1 MEYVAIGLCLIA
13 ITAVGVI
20 IYRHKKKNITT
31 EAFIPNTVIVPAP
44 DSEGELIPSA
54 QKSTPQEISIHIE
67 MLPAEIIPEV
77 SNLAEI
83 TDSKVLAHINQL
95 VPNLAQAGNVVN
107 NAVQAAQANGEVLYR
122 AIIPAGAKLANS
134 RDMAGAARGIFHGA
148 DGIQGHANLVAVEAQ
163 KGATVVA
170 NTAAA
175 AMGVASMVVGQYYM
189 TQINTELERIG
200 NGISKVSDFQDNEYR
215 SRVFALVSHVKRIA
229 AFQTE
234 IIENDEL
241 RFSKISQ
248 LDNLEEECTKLLG
261 QANLT
266 LAGFANK
273 SDLDYESY
281 ELELHTAQNWF
292 IYQTT
297 LLEILCRISDLRY
310 ALHLGAVS
318 REHCVS
324 LLPTYTQQVAQTQV
338 RLTKWHKETIER
350 LSVDTTEARRKR
362 DGLDRAIHFIPGL
375 FDDTANFRPISK
387 STAKMIDSQS
397 IGNAT
402 PYLDESDLYVHDVQL
417 ISKDGKIYYL
427 PTSSTYQ

>member
-13 ITAVGVI
+13 IIAVGAM
-20 IYRHKKKNITT
+20 IYQHKKKNITT
-31 EAFIPNTVIVPAP
+31 EAFIPNAVIDPAP
-44 DSEGELIPSA
+44 DTEGALIPSSQESA
-54 QKSTPQEISIHIE
+54 PQEISIHIE
-67 MLPAEIIPEV
+67 MFPAEVIPEV
-77 SNLAEI
+77 GKLAEI

-95 VPNLAQAGNVVN
+95 VPNLAQAGNVIN
-107 NAVQAAQANGEVLYR
+107 NAVQAAQANGDVLYR
-122 AIIPAGAKLANS
+122 AIIPSGTKLANS
-134 RDMAGAARGIFHGA
+134 RDMAGAVRGIFHGA

-163 KGATVVA
+163 KGAAVVA

-189 TQINTELERIG
+189 TQINSELERIG
-200 NGISKVSDFQDNEYR
+200 NGISKVSDFLDNEYR

-234 IIENDEL
+234 VIENDEL

-261 QANLT
+261 QANLM

-273 SDLDYESY
+273 TDLDYESY
-281 ELELHTAQNWF
+281 EHELHTAQNWF

-310 ALHLGAVS
+310 TLHLGAVS
-318 REHCVS
+318 RELCVA

-338 RLTKWHKETIER
+338 RLAKWHKETVDR

-362 DGLDRAIHFIPGL
+362 EGLDRAIHFIPGL

-402 PYLDESDLYVHDVQL
+402 PYLDESDLYVHAVQL
-417 ISKDGKIYYL
+417 ISKGGRIYYL

>member
-1 MEYVAIGLCLIA
+1 MVFLAIGLCLIA
-13 ITAVGVI
+13 IIAVGVI
-20 IYRHKKKNITT
+20 LYQRKKKESTT
-31 EAFIPNTVIVPAP
+31 DSFVPSTVIAPAP
-44 DSEGELIPSA
+44 DSEGELILPA
-54 QKSTPQEISIHIE
+54 QEDSPQELSIHIE
-67 MLPAEIIPEV
+67 MLPAEVIPEG
-77 SNLAEI
+77 SKLAEI
-83 TDSKVLAHINQL
+83 TDSKVLAHVNQL
-95 VPNLAQAGNVVN
+95 VPNLAQAGNAVN

-122 AIIPAGAKLANS
+122 AIIPSGAKLANS

-148 DGIQGHANLVAVEAQ
+148 DGIRGHANLVAVEAQ
-163 KGATVVA
+163 KGTAVVA

-189 TQINTELERIG
+189 TQINSELEKIG

-215 SRVFALVSHVKRIA
+215 SRVFSLVNHVKKIA
-229 AFQTE
+229 AFQAE

-248 LDNLEEECTKLLG
+248 LDSLEEECTKLLG

-266 LAGFANK
+266 LAEFANK
-273 SDLDYESY
+273 SDLDYEAY

-318 REHCVS
+318 REHCIA
-324 LLPTYTQQVAQTQV
+324 LLPTYTHQVAQTQA

-397 IGNAT
+397 IGNTT
-402 PYLDESDLYVHDVQL
+402 PYLDESDLYVQDVQL
-417 ISKDGKIYYL
+417 FAKDGKIYYL

>member
-1 MEYVAIGLCLIA
+1 MEYVAIGVCLIA
-13 ITAVGVI
+13 IIAVGVI
-20 IYRHKKKNITT
+20 LYQRKKKEAPT
-31 EAFIPNTVIVPAP
+31 ESFVPSTVTIPAP
-44 DSEGELIPSA
+44 ASEGELILPVQEDA
-54 QKSTPQEISIHIE
+54 LHEISIHIE
-67 MLPAEIIPEV
+67 MLPAEVIPEG
-77 SNLAEI
+77 SKLAEI
-83 TDSKVLAHINQL
+83 TDSKVLAHVNQL
-95 VPNLAQAGNVVN
+95 VPNLAQAGNAVN
-107 NAVQAAQANGEVLYR
+107 NMVQAAQANGEVLYR
-122 AIIPAGAKLANS
+122 AIIPAGTKLANS

-148 DGIQGHANLVAVEAQ
+148 DGIRGHANLVAVEAQ
-163 KGATVVA
+163 KGTAVVA

-189 TQINTELERIG
+189 TQINSELEKIG

-215 SRVFALVSHVKRIA
+215 SRVFSLVNHVKKIA
-229 AFQTE
+229 AFQAE

-241 RFSKISQ
+241 RSSKISQ
-248 LDNLEEECTKLLG
+248 LDSLEEECTKLLG

-273 SDLDYESY
+273 SDLDYEAY

-318 REHCVS
+318 REHCIA
-324 LLPTYTQQVAQTQV
+324 LLPTYTHQIAQTQA

-350 LSVDTTEARRKR
+350 LGVDTIEARRKR

-397 IGNAT
+397 IGNTT
-402 PYLDESDLYVHDVQL
+402 PYLDESDLYAHDVQL
-417 ISKDGKIYYL
+417 IAKNGKIYYL
-427 PTSSTYQ
+427 PTSTVDQ

>member
-1 MEYVAIGLCLIA
+1 MEYVAIGVCLIA
-13 ITAVGVI
+13 IIAIGVI
-20 IYRHKKKNITT
+20 LYQRKKKESTT
-31 EAFIPNTVIVPAP
+31 GSFVPNTVIVPAP
-44 DSEGELIPSA
+44 ASKGKLILPA
-54 QKSTPQEISIHIE
+54 QEDAPQEISIHIE
-67 MLPAEIIPEV
+67 MLPAELVPEG
-77 SNLAEI
+77 SQLAEI
-83 TDSKVLAHINQL
+83 TDSKVLAHVNQL
-95 VPNLAQAGNVVN
+95 VPNLAQAGNTVN

-122 AIIPAGAKLANS
+122 VIIPAGAKLANS

-148 DGIQGHANLVAVEAQ
+148 DGIRGHANLVAVEAQ
-163 KGATVVA
+163 KGTAVVA

-189 TQINTELERIG
+189 TQINSELEKIG
-200 NGISKVSDFQDNEYR
+200 NGISKVSDFQGNEYR
-215 SRVFALVSHVKRIA
+215 SRVFSLVNHVKKIA
-229 AFQTE
+229 AFQAE

-248 LDNLEEECTKLLG
+248 LDSLEEECTQLLG

-266 LAGFANK
+266 LAKFANK
-273 SDLDYESY
+273 SDLDYEAY

-318 REHCVS
+318 REHCTA
-324 LLPTYTQQVAQTQV
+324 LLPTYTQQVAQTQA
-338 RLTKWHKETIER
+338 RLTKWHKETIVR
-350 LSVDTTEARRKR
+350 LSVDTAEARRKR

-375 FDDTANFRPISK
+375 FDDAANFKPISK

-397 IGNAT
+397 IGNTT
-402 PYLDESDLYVHDVQL
+402 PYLDTSDLYVQDVQL
-417 ISKDGKIYYL
+417 IAKNGKIYYL
-427 PTSSTYQ
+427 PNSNANQ

>member
-13 ITAVGVI
+13 IIAVGVI
-20 IYRHKKKNITT
+20 LYQRKKKEATT
-31 EAFIPNTVIVPAP
+31 ESFVPSTVIIPAP
-44 DSEGELIPSA
+44 ASEGALILPA
-54 QKSTPQEISIHIE
+54 QEAALQEISIHIE
-67 MLPAEIIPEV
+67 MLPAEVIPEG
-77 SNLAEI
+77 SKLAEI
-83 TDSKVLAHINQL
+83 TDSKVLAHVNQL
-95 VPNLAQAGNVVN
+95 VPNLAQAGNAVN
-107 NAVQAAQANGEVLYR
+107 NAVQAVQANGEVLYR

-148 DGIQGHANLVAVEAQ
+148 DGIRGHANLVAVEAQ
-163 KGATVVA
+163 KGTAVVA

-189 TQINTELERIG
+189 TQINSELEKIG

-215 SRVFALVSHVKRIA
+215 SRVFSLVNHVKKIA
-229 AFQTE
+229 AFQAE

-248 LDNLEEECTKLLG
+248 LDSLEEECTKLLG

-273 SDLDYESY
+273 SDLDYEAY

-318 REHCVS
+318 REHCIA
-324 LLPTYTQQVAQTQV
+324 LLPTYTHQVAQTQAQ
-338 RLTKWHKETIER
+338 LTTWHKATIER

-362 DGLDRAIHFIPGL
+362 DGLDRVIHFIPGL

-397 IGNAT
+397 IGNTT
-402 PYLDESDLYVHDVQL
+402 PYLDKTDLYAHDVQL
-417 ISKDGKIYYL
+417 FAKNGKIYYL
-427 PTSSTYQ
+427 PTSTVDQ

>member
-13 ITAVGVI
+13 IIAVGVM

-31 EAFIPNTVIVPAP
+31 EAFIPNAVIDPAP
-44 DSEGELIPSA
+44 DNESALIPSSQESA
-54 QKSTPQEISIHIE
+54 PQEISIHIE
-67 MLPAEIIPEV
+67 MLPAEVIPEV
-77 SNLAEI
+77 GKLAEI

-95 VPNLAQAGNVVN
+95 VPNLAQAGNVIN
-107 NAVQAAQANGEVLYR
+107 NAVQAAQANGDVLYR
-122 AIIPAGAKLANS
+122 AIIPSGAKLANS
-134 RDMAGAARGIFHGA
+134 RDMAGAVRGIFHGA

-163 KGATVVA
+163 KGAAVVA

-189 TQINTELERIG
+189 TQINSELERIG
-200 NGISKVSDFQDNEYR
+200 NGISKVSDFLDNEYR

-234 IIENDEL
+234 VIENDEL

-261 QANLT
+261 QANLM

-273 SDLDYESY
+273 TDLDYESY
-281 ELELHTAQNWF
+281 EHELHTAQNWF

-310 ALHLGAVS
+310 TLHLGAVS
-318 REHCVS
+318 REHCVA

-338 RLTKWHKETIER
+338 RLTKWHKETVDR
-350 LSVDTTEARRKR
+350 LSVDTIEARRKR
-362 DGLDRAIHFIPGL
+362 EGLDRAIHFIPGL

-417 ISKDGKIYYL
+417 ISKGGRIYYL